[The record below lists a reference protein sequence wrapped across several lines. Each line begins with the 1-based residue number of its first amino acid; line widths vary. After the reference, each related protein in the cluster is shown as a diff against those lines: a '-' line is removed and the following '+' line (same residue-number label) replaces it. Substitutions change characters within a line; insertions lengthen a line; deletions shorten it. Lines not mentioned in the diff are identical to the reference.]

1 MTPRDLRIFLTICDV
16 RNLSKAADRL
26 AISQPSLSRT
36 IRALEERFHLRFF
49 ERHGRGVELTAAGK
63 VPRDH
68 AERISVGATPCWR
81 TR

>member
-36 IRALEERFHLRFF
+36 IRALEEI
-49 ERHGRGVELTAAGK
+49 GRAHV
-63 VPRDH
+63 
-68 AERISVGATPCWR
+68 
-81 TR
+81 